1 MMKRRNMVGKI
12 KKSKNNKIILMNLSP
27 LAFSALMSV

>member
-1 MMKRRNMVGKI
+1 MMKRRNMVRKI
-12 KKSKNNKIILMNLSP
+12 KKSKNNKIILMNLSL